1 MSALVFTLMYA
12 ATLFILHP
20 TMFRYTLLLAAT
32 CTVALAQT
40 PSPPP
45 GHDHSIEIPG
55 LKKELFA
62 GITAEDLL
70 RPGTEP
76 GSVKVTLVATF
87 NAANYGMNFNG
98 YSHGKA
104 VLTIPVGTK
113 VNVTFINPSPVPHSA
128 IVIDK
133 ADTKKL
139 QIPEPWFEGGAS
151 PKHLTGQTMGK
162 SEFSFAADEAGEYA
176 LACGFP
182 SHAVAGHWVALNVS
196 ADAKVPT
203 IQFGDQPAKE
213 VK

>member
-1 MSALVFTLMYA
+1 MFRPIFFCLSVLTA
-12 ATLFILHP
+12 AT
-20 TMFRYTLLLAAT
+20 
-32 CTVALAQT
+32 VSAQT
-40 PSPPP
+40 PASPPP
-45 GHDHSIEIPG
+45 GHDHGVEIPG

-70 RPGTEP
+70 RPGSES

-104 VLTIPVGTK
+104 VLTVPVGTK
-113 VNVTFINPSPVPHSA
+113 VHVTFINPSPVPHSA
-128 IVIDK
+128 IVIDRP
-133 ADTKKL
+133 DTKKL
-139 QIPEPWFEGGAS
+139 QVPEPWFPGGAT

-162 SEFSFAADEAGEYA
+162 SEFSFVADEAGEYA

-182 SHAVAGHWVALNVS
+182 SHAVAGHWVALTVS
-196 ADAKVPT
+196 AEAKVPT
-203 IQFGDQPAKE
+203 LQFGDQPAKE